1 MRLRKGIRATWES
14 EVDSNQLRYMNSY
27 FAYIRVSTV
36 KQGEHGSSLNEQRDA
51 IVAFA
56 ARNDFTIAAWFEER
70 ETAAKV
76 GRREFSRMLSALKK
90 GKATGVIFHK
100 IDRSAR
106 NLKDWS
112 AVQDLADQGIDVR
125 FSQESINLGSNEGKL
140 TGDFMAVISAH
151 YIRNLREEVKK
162 GIRGRLKQGIY
173 PLAAPIGYLD
183 QGGGKA
189 KVPDPQ
195 RAPFIRLAFELYAGG
210 TFSLHTLS
218 DELYARGLRSKSG
231 LKVGVNRLA
240 ELLRNPFYVGVIRMR
255 RSGETYAGIHEPI
268 IPTKLF
274 ERVQAALDGKANAK
288 IVRNDFMFRR
298 MLKCSGCGYRLIG
311 EKQKGHIYYRC
322 HSRTCHA
329 CSLREEAVDTVVRA
343 HLAPLGL
350 SQEEAYE
357 LREMVQAMRSEW
369 TEHRQAEIRAVNVQ
383 LDNVN
388 ARVARLMDVYLD
400 NAIDHRLFEE
410 KKFSLLMEQK
420 ALEEARVQIE
430 EGEQSAAQDMLKYLE
445 RVETLPLSYE
455 IGNTDEKREVLKS
468 ITSNLTV
475 DRKNVVV
482 ELRSPFREIAKR
494 AGVPTGAPVRGKPRT
509 RAMRIFDVLVA
520 HAAARPKSD
529 DWHPID
535 DIFPVAA

>member
-1 MRLRKGIRATWES
+1 
-14 EVDSNQLRYMNSY
+14 MNSY

-36 KQGEHGSSLNEQRDA
+36 KQGEHGSSLQEQRDA
-51 IVAFA
+51 IIAFA

-76 GRREFSRMLSALKK
+76 GRREFSRMISALKK

-106 NLKDWS
+106 NLNDWS

-195 RAPFIRLAFELYAGG
+195 RAPFIRLAFELYANGK
-210 TFSLHTLS
+210 FSLHALK

-231 LKVGVNRLA
+231 QKVQVNSLA
-240 ELLRNPFYVGVIRMR
+240 VLLRNPFYIGVIRMR

-268 IPTKLF
+268 IPTRLF
-274 ERVQAALDGKANAK
+274 EQVRAALDGKANAK
-288 IVRNDFMFRR
+288 IVRHDFVFRR
-298 MLKCSGCGYRLIG
+298 MLKCSGCDYRLIG

-322 HSRTCHA
+322 HSRTCRA
-329 CSLREEAVDTVVRA
+329 CSLREEAVDGVVRA

-350 SQEEAYE
+350 SKEEADE
-357 LREMVQAMRSEW
+357 LREMVQTMRSDW
-369 TEHRQAEIRAVNVQ
+369 TEQRQAEIQAVNVQ

-388 ARVARLMDVYLD
+388 ARATRLMDVYLD
-400 NAIDHRLFEE
+400 NAIDRRLFEE
-410 KKFSLLMEQK
+410 KKFSLLMERK
-420 ALEEARVQIE
+420 ALEEGRAQIE
-430 EGEQSAAQDMLKYLE
+430 AGERSAAQDMLKYLE
-445 RVETLPLSYE
+445 RVESLPLSYE
-455 IGNTDEKREVLKS
+455 IGNTDERREVLKS
-468 ITSNLTV
+468 ITSNLCV

-482 ELRSPFREIAKR
+482 ELRSPFREIAKL
-494 AGVPTGAPVRGKPRT
+494 AGVPTGAPVRSKPRT
-509 RAMRIFDVLVA
+509 RVTQIFDILMA
-520 HAAARPKSD
+520 YSATLPKD
-529 DWHPID
+529 RHPID
-535 DIFPVAA
+535 EIFPAAA

>member
-1 MRLRKGIRATWES
+1 
-14 EVDSNQLRYMNSY
+14 MNSY

-36 KQGEHGSSLNEQRDA
+36 KQGEHGSSLQEQRDA

-56 ARNDFTIAAWFEER
+56 ARNDFTIVAWFEER

-76 GRREFSRMLSALKK
+76 GRPEFSRMLSALKK

-112 AVQDLADQGIDVR
+112 AVQDLAEQGIDVR

-162 GIRGRLKQGIY
+162 GMRGRLKQGIY

-195 RAPFIRLAFELYAGG
+195 RAPFIRLAFELYADGK
-210 TFSLHTLS
+210 FSLHALS
-218 DELYARGLRSKSG
+218 DELYARGLRSRSG
-231 LKVGVNRLA
+231 RKVGVNRLA

-268 IPTKLF
+268 IPTRLF

-288 IVRNDFMFRR
+288 IVRHDFLFRR
-298 MLKCSGCGYRLIG
+298 MLNCSGCDYRLIG

-329 CSLREEAVDTVVRA
+329 SSLREEAIEAVVRS

-350 SQEEAYE
+350 SEEEAEE
-357 LREMVQAMRSEW
+357 LREMAQAMKSDW
-369 TEHRQAEIRAVNVQ
+369 TEQRQAEIRAANVQ

-388 ARVARLMDVYLD
+388 ARVARLMDMYLD
-400 NAIDHRLFEE
+400 DAIDRGLFEE
-410 KKFSLLMEQK
+410 KKFSLLMERK
-420 ALEEARVQIE
+420 GLEERRAQIE
-430 EGEQSAAQDMLKYLE
+430 AGEQSAAQDMLKYLE
-445 RVETLPLSYE
+445 RAETLPLSYE
-455 IGNTDEKREVLKS
+455 IANTDEKREVLKS

-475 DRKNVVV
+475 DRKTLSLSYD
-482 ELRSPFREIAKR
+482 LRFGRSQSSLVFQL
-494 AGVPTGAPVRGKPRT
+494 VHQSGANLEPEPR
-509 RAMRIFDVLVA
+509 RYLV
-520 HAAARPKSD
+520 SS
-529 DWHPID
+529 
-535 DIFPVAA
+535 